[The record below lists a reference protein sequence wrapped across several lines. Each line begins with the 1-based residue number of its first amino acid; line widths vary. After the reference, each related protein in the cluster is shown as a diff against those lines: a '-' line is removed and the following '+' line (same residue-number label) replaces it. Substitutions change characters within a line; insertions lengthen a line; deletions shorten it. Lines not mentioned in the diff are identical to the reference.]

1 MRRLL
6 PILLAAVLSAAPAVA
21 PAPAVL
27 ADADVPP
34 LLRGGE
40 LTEWSRA
47 RRLHDDGRNRAA
59 QGRSI
64 AETPRVPIKGGGGES
79 PEAAKQ
85 RGLAIQKEGEEA
97 MARANLTLDRLRATA
112 AARLADQTKTVSAA
126 SELASQSWSE
136 GSLVAAVRG
145 IKAARDTGADRHH
158 VLGVWTFD
166 AAGVPSRGA
175 ELTADLREAWRKAQA
190 ERDYLQPE
198 PNGGYRIAAGPD
210 AAHPVR
216 LSDEDEGADAPGKVA
231 LAWGEV
237 HVLADDLSVVLIRV
251 ADAHSLRLL
260 ASEAFLCSP
269 RGDKVPRRAALTLR
283 DDRSFLPRL
292 AASASWRLGYAP
304 DANPLGASLLR
315 HVCHRL
321 GQVPVWADDAL
332 TALGIAALPSAS
344 NAVWSIKPVAP
355 APAGERLYK
364 LDSTPASP
372 PGARPV
378 AVGQLSFRV
387 ESTEAPA
394 DKPR

>member
-6 PILLAAVLSAAPAVA
+6 PIFLAALLSAAPAPA
-21 PAPAVL
+21 PAPAS
-27 ADADVPP
+27 AINDADVPP

-40 LTEWSRA
+40 MTEWSRA
-47 RRLHDDGRNRAA
+47 RRMFEDGRNRAA

-64 AETPRVPIKGGGGES
+64 AETPRVPLKGSGGES

-97 MARANLTLDRLRATA
+97 MGRANLTLDRLRAVA
-112 AARLADQTKTVSAA
+112 SARLADQTKTVSAA
-126 SELASQSWSE
+126 SELGSQAWSE
-136 GSLVAAVRG
+136 GALVAAVRG
-145 IKAARDTGADRHH
+145 IKAARDAGATRHH

-166 AAGVPSRGA
+166 AAGAPSRGA
-175 ELTADLREAWRKAQA
+175 ELTTDLREAWRKAQA

-198 PNGGYRIAAGPD
+198 PAGGYRLAPGPD
-210 AAHPVR
+210 AAHPVL
-216 LSDEDEGADAPGKVA
+216 LSAEDAGAEAPGKVA
-231 LAWGEV
+231 VAWGEV
-237 HVLADDLSVVLIRV
+237 HVLADDLSIVLIRV

-292 AASASWRLGYAP
+292 AASSSWRLGVAP
-304 DANPLGASLLR
+304 DAPALGASLLR

-332 TALGIAALPSAS
+332 AALGIAALPARA
-344 NAVWSIKPVAP
+344 NAVWSIKPVSP

-364 LDSTPASP
+364 LDSTPTT

-378 AVGQLSFRV
+378 SVGQLGFRV

>member
-1 MRRLL
+1 VRRLL
-6 PILLAAVLSAAPAVA
+6 PILLAAVLSASPATPPP
-21 PAPAVL
+21 PAAIN
-27 ADADVPP
+27 DADVPA

-40 LTEWSRA
+40 MTEWSRA
-47 RRLHDDGRNRAA
+47 RRMFEDGRNRAA
-59 QGRSI
+59 QGKSI
-64 AETPRVPIKGGGGES
+64 AETPRVPIKGSGGES

-97 MARANLTLDRLRATA
+97 MARANLTLDRLRLVA

-126 SELASQSWSE
+126 SELGSQSWTE
-136 GSLVAAVRG
+136 GALVAAVRG
-145 IKAARDTGADRHH
+145 IKAARDTGATQHH

-166 AAGVPSRGA
+166 AAGTPSRGA
-175 ELTADLREAWRKAQA
+175 DLTGDLREAWRKAQA

-198 PNGGYRIAAGPD
+198 PAGGYRLAAGPD
-210 AAHPVR
+210 AARPVV
-216 LSDEDEGADAPGKVA
+216 LFADDAGADAPGKA
-231 LAWGEV
+231 AIAWGEV
-237 HVLADDLSVVLIRV
+237 HVLADDLSIVLIRV

-292 AASASWRLGYAP
+292 AASSAWRLGVGP
-304 DANPLGASLLR
+304 DAPALGASLLR

-332 TALGIAALPSAS
+332 VTLGVAALPPKA
-344 NAVWSIKPVAP
+344 NALWTIKPVTP

-364 LDSTPASP
+364 LESTPVA
-372 PGARPV
+372 PGSRPIP
-378 AVGQLSFRV
+378 VGQLGFRV
-387 ESTEAPA
+387 EATEAPA

>member
-6 PILLAAVLSAAPAVA
+6 PILLAAVLSAAPAPA
-21 PAPAVL
+21 PAPA
-27 ADADVPP
+27 AIGDADVPA

-40 LTEWSRA
+40 ITEWSRA
-47 RRLHDDGRNRAA
+47 RRMFEDGRNRAA

-64 AETPRVPIKGGGGES
+64 AETPRVPIKGSGGES

-97 MARANLTLDRLRATA
+97 MARANLTLDRLRAVA

-126 SELASQSWSE
+126 SELGSQSWSE
-136 GSLVAAVRG
+136 GALVAAVRG
-145 IKAARDTGADRHH
+145 VKAARDAGATRHH

-166 AAGVPSRGA
+166 ASGRPAPAA
-175 ELTADLREAWRKAQA
+175 ELTADLRGAWRKAQA

-198 PNGGYRIAAGPD
+198 PEGGYRIVAGPD
-210 AAHPVR
+210 AARPV
-216 LSDEDEGADAPGKVA
+216 LLAESDTGADAPGQVA
-231 LAWGEV
+231 VAWAEV
-237 HVLADDLSVVLIRV
+237 HVLSDDLSVVLVRV

-269 RGDKVPRRAALTLR
+269 RGEKVARRASLLLR

-292 AASASWRLGYAP
+292 SASSAWRLGYAP
-304 DANPLGASLLR
+304 DSPALGAALLR

-321 GQVPVWADDAL
+321 GQVTVWADDAL
-332 TALGIAALPSAS
+332 VALGVAVLPSRA
-344 NAVWSIKPVAP
+344 NALWTIKPAP
-355 APAGERLYK
+355 AAPAGERLFR
-364 LDSTPASP
+364 LESTPAT

-378 AVGQLSFRV
+378 PVGQLAFRV
-387 ESTEAPA
+387 EPTEAPA